1 MREIDP
7 IRNPSEALL
16 SSALNRLATGS
27 PKSAPEVV
35 SGNLVREFRQHHRL
49 RRQKRMAIIG
59 SIAACLVAVALL
71 VVQKSAWNHGAQSP
85 ALQAL
90 QEALQAQ
97 PTEQPAQ
104 PEKAPETQN
113 PHHVAST
120 VSTATTSNGEA
131 GYLTLAPYD
140 FTVSAA
146 DLTIVRVELTGSDLR
161 LLGAPVSEDFSD
173 QRLLAD
179 VVVSGDGTPYALRI
193 VR

>member
-16 SSALNRLATGS
+16 SSALNRLASGS
-27 PKSAPEVV
+27 PKGAPDEIGG
-35 SGNLVREFRQHHRL
+35 SLLREFRQHHRR

-59 SIAACLVAVALL
+59 SIAACVVAGALFLV
-71 VVQKSAWNHGAQSP
+71 QRSAWNHSPQAPAQ
-85 ALQAL
+85 
-90 QEALQAQ
+90 QAQ
-97 PTEQPAQ
+97 QGTGKAAQ
-104 PEKAPETQN
+104 PERPSLTASSKTFGTTQSASAAP
-113 PHHVAST
+113 
-120 VSTATTSNGEA
+120 VSSNGEA
-131 GYLTLAPYD
+131 GFVTLAPYD
-140 FTVSAA
+140 STVSAA

-161 LLGAPVSEDFSD
+161 LLGAPVTEDLSD